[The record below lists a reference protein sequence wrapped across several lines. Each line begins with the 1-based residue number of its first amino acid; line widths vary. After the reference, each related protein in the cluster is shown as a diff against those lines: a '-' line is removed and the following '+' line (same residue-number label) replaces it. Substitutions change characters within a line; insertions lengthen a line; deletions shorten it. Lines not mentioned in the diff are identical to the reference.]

1 MIQSLINQYKTYHKP
16 LHSRQSYLSV
26 QNQQGLSSLKRAI
39 ALSQG
44 EYSLIFARC
53 ESSRLRQQIL
63 NQIANCAEISL
74 QEVTLHPSVVHLLD
88 ILDGVM
94 RSHYPDALA
103 VMGLES
109 AVNIKTLLEEVNFVR
124 DEFNKSLPLP
134 VIFWVNEKTLAQI
147 KRIAPDF
154 SNHGTT
160 SICFE

>member
-1 MIQSLINQYKTYHKP
+1 MMQSLINQYKTYRKP
-16 LHSRQSYLSV
+16 VNPRQSYLSA

-63 NQIANCAEISL
+63 NQIANCAEIAL

-88 ILDGVM
+88 TLDGVL
-94 RSHYPDALA
+94 RSGYPDALA

-109 AVNIKTLLEEVNFVR
+109 VVDIKTLLEEVNFVR
-124 DEFNKSLPLP
+124 DEFNKSFPLP
-134 VIFWVNEKTLAQI
+134 VILWVNKTTLGQI
-147 KRIAPDF
+147 KRTAPDF

-160 SICFE
+160 SIYFE